1 MPITIRRATVE
12 DAALVAG
19 VLNAVIAEGGLT
31 IFDRPFSVDDE
42 KRFLSTLGPRSAV
55 HVAALDGDLVGVQS
69 VDLFSDLGPPVSHV
83 ATMGTWLR
91 SEARGRGIGR
101 KLSGASIGFA
111 RSNGYTK
118 IVIQVLAGN
127 DRALRFYRRLG
138 FTDIGRARQH
148 VRLAGQ
154 LHDEIYLE
162 LLLNSD

>member
-1 MPITIRRATVE
+1 M
-12 DAALVAG
+12 
-19 VLNAVIAEGGLT
+19 
-31 IFDRPFSVDDE
+31 
-42 KRFLSTLGPRSAV
+42 
-55 HVAALDGDLVGVQS
+55 
-69 VDLFSDLGPPVSHV
+69 
-83 ATMGTWLR
+83 
-91 SEARGRGIGR
+91 

-138 FTDIGRARQH
+138 FTDIGTARQH

>member
-1 MPITIRRATVE
+1 MQITIRRATVE
-12 DAALVAG
+12 DASSVAD

-42 KRFLSTLGPRSAV
+42 RRFLSTLGPRSAV
-55 HVAALDGDLVGVQS
+55 HVATINGGLVGVQS

-118 IVIQVLAGN
+118 PSFSKFSVASVGRHAVRDGLLSRPSAFG
-127 DRALRFYRRLG
+127 LRPGCLLIR
-138 FTDIGRARQH
+138 RARFIEQ
-148 VRLAGQ
+148 R
-154 LHDEIYLE
+154 
-162 LLLNSD
+162 

>member
-1 MPITIRRATVE
+1 MQLSIRRATVE
-12 DAALVAG
+12 DAAPVAG
-19 VLNAVIAEGGLT
+19 VLNSVIAEGGLT

-42 KRFLSTLGPRSAV
+42 KRFLSALGPRSAV
-55 HVAALDGDLVGVQS
+55 HIAVIGGDVVGVQS

-91 SEARGRGIGR
+91 AGARGRGIGAE
-101 KLSGASIGFA
+101 LFDASIGFA
-111 RSNGYTK
+111 RSNKYTK

-138 FTDIGRARQH
+138 FEDIGVARQH

-162 LLLNSD
+162 MLLTAA